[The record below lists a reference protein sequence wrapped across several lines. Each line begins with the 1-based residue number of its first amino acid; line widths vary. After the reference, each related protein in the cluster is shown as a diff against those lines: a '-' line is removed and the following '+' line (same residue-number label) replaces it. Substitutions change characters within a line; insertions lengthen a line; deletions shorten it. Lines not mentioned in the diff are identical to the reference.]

1 MSELIVFYDSQCPL
15 CRAELDHLKKFD
27 RDRLISLED
36 LHAPN
41 FADRFPFIDVVKA
54 NRVLHGQLANGEMI
68 YGLDVTV
75 KAWGLVNKYRWLKVL
90 RWPLMRTVSDLFY
103 KIFARYRN
111 QISAL
116 LLQQKQCDRC
126 K

>member
-1 MSELIVFYDSQCPL
+1 MSELIIFYDSQCPL
-15 CRAELDHLKKFD
+15 CRAELDHLKKHD
-27 RDRLISLED
+27 VNQRISLED
-36 LHAPN
+36 LHAPDMV
-41 FADRFPFIDVVKA
+41 DRYPFIDVVKA
-54 NRVLHGQLANGEMI
+54 NRMLHGQLANGEMI

-90 RWPLMRTVSDLFY
+90 RWPLMRTLSDLFY